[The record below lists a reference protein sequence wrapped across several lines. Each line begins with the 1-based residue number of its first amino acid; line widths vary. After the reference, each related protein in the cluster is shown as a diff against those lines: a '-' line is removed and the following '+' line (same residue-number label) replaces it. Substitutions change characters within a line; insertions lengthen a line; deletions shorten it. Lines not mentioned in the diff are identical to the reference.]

1 MGTMHVKIAQMR
13 RTAHVRPICFSVK
26 EEAACK
32 QLPCVMILNRTAVTE
47 KMRSTAVS
55 CLILSLALSFISH
68 CLARK
73 KNKNKSITNKQQ
85 QQLLIILKNVLA
97 ESCERLVLVIETKTD
112 LDEDTLIEE
121 KGRQLS
127 AAIIGLTVN
136 KTLGYNALMLLA
148 VDKL

>member
-13 RTAHVRPICFSVK
+13 RTALVRPICFSVK

-32 QLPCVMILNRTAVTE
+32 QLPCVMILNRAAVTE

-55 CLILSLALSFISH
+55 CLILSLALSF
-68 CLARK
+68 
-73 KNKNKSITNKQQ
+73 KNKSKSITNKQQ
-85 QQLLIILKNVLA
+85 QQLIIILKNVLA
-97 ESCERLVLVIETKTD
+97 ESCERLVLVNETKTD
-112 LDEDTLIEE
+112 LDEDTRIEE